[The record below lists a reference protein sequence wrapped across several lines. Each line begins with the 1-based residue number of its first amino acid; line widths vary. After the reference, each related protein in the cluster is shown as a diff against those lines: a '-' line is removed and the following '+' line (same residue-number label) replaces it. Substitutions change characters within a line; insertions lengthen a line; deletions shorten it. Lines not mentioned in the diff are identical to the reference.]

1 MTKSSVLARF
11 LAISA
16 LAAVFA
22 SAASAQEYTYSYH
35 APDAPRYAQGPDD
48 VIVIAPRHR
57 YSNERS
63 DIGAPIGD
71 VGMSRPVRFDDLD
84 LSTPWG
90 AQKLRERVRYTAHA
104 LCRRLDAEYP
114 VNAPGEPRDAFGSGD
129 CYRDAVADGMSQADE
144 AIGQAQYRD

>member
-1 MTKSSVLARF
+1 MSKSFLAQF

-22 SAASAQEYTYSYH
+22 ASSAGAQEYGTYPPQPT
-35 APDAPRYAQGPDD
+35 ARPADE
-48 VIVIAPRHR
+48 VIVIAPHRHR
-57 YSNERS
+57 SAETG

-71 VGMSRPVRFDDLD
+71 VGMTRPVRFNDLD

-90 AQKLRERVRYTAHA
+90 VQRLRERVRYTAHQ

-114 VNAPGEPRDAFGSGD
+114 VNAPDEPNDAFGSAN
-129 CYRDAVADGMSQADE
+129 CYRDAVADGMDQADQ
-144 AIGQAQYRD
+144 AIDQAQSYRD